1 MEYAIDEGRD
11 KTNGE
16 QAEGVICPQGMLFFL
31 IIRPDQEKY
40 KNPLSV
46 LIKLPRKSKS
56 DKLTTSLEH
65 YYPWRENMQDLLNRI
80 TFNKDV
86 LCGKP
91 LIRGL
96 RISVEMILEL
106 LAKGSTEDEILEDFP
121 QLEPD
126 DLRTALLY
134 AHHMVAREDIF
145 DRVAAG

>member
-1 MEYAIDEGRD
+1 
-11 KTNGE
+11 
-16 QAEGVICPQGMLFFL
+16 
-31 IIRPDQEKY
+31 
-40 KNPLSV
+40 
-46 LIKLPRKSKS
+46 
-56 DKLTTSLEH
+56 
-65 YYPWRENMQDLLNRI
+65 MQDLLNRI

-106 LAKGSTEDEILEDFP
+106 LAKGATEEEILQDYP

-126 DLRTALLY
+126 DLRAALFY
-134 AHHMVAREDIF
+134 AHHMVARENVF

>member
-1 MEYAIDEGRD
+1 
-11 KTNGE
+11 
-16 QAEGVICPQGMLFFL
+16 
-31 IIRPDQEKY
+31 
-40 KNPLSV
+40 
-46 LIKLPRKSKS
+46 
-56 DKLTTSLEH
+56 
-65 YYPWRENMQDLLNRI
+65 MQDLLNRI

-106 LAKGSTEDEILEDFP
+106 LAKGATEEEILQDYS

-126 DLRTALLY
+126 DLRAALLY
-134 AHHMVAREDIF
+134 AHHMVAREDVF